1 MVRRPISRVAREK
14 VARQPGARQPG
25 AQQPGASASLDPAV
39 YRTLADFRYLLRR
52 FLAFSEASASAAGL
66 TPRQH
71 QALLAIKGFA
81 GGTSPTIGDLAERLG
96 IRHHSAVE
104 LVDRLVEAAM
114 IARTVDANDRR
125 KVLLGLTKMA
135 EQRLASL
142 SAAHLDE
149 LLRLR
154 PALVQILDRVSV
166 QVDAEG
172 APEADVVATSPRRR

>member
-1 MVRRPISRVAREK
+1 MMVGRPISPLARRP
-14 VARQPGARQPG
+14 VVTLP
-25 AQQPGASASLDPAV
+25 LDPAV
-39 YRTLADFRYLLRR
+39 YRTLSDFRYLLRR
-52 FLAFSEASASAAGL
+52 FLAFSEASASASGL

-71 QALLAIKGFA
+71 QALLSIKGFA
-81 GGTSPTIGDLAERLG
+81 GDTNPTIGDLAERLG

-104 LVDRLVEAAM
+104 LVDRLVEAGM
-114 IARTVDANDRR
+114 VARNADSKDRR
-125 KVLLGLTKMA
+125 KALLGLTKAA

-154 PALVQILDRVSV
+154 PALVQILDLVSV

-172 APEADVVATSPRRR
+172 PREADVVVTSRHRR